1 MMISRPRSIA
11 VGACAG
17 PDLELA
23 LVVQPVMHLG
33 SRHPSAIAYE
43 CLLRVVEGTQ
53 LAAPARLIAS
63 AEADGSIVDLD
74 RWVVSQAARIAG
86 AFPNVH
92 LWVNA
97 SQISVSDIRFIEHAI
112 SEFDRHEVTSRMTF
126 EITESADGDACK
138 IVKGL
143 ERLNLKAMPVMLDDL
158 RDGFA
163 KRQLLMNRAV
173 TGCKLSR
180 RTTRDIAESP
190 AVRGEVEKL
199 VRDCRA
205 AGKRVVLE
213 GIEDAAELEIARAL
227 QIEFCQGFYFGRP
240 ALPEYLFG

>member
-74 RWVVSQAARIAG
+74 RWVVSQAGSDR
-86 AFPNVH
+86 
-92 LWVNA
+92 W
-97 SQISVSDIRFIEHAI
+97 SVSKCASLGERLADLRQRYPIHEHAI

-213 GIEDAAELEIARAL
+213 GS
-227 QIEFCQGFYFGRP
+227 GRS
-240 ALPEYLFG
+240 

>member
-1 MMISRPRSIA
+1 
-11 VGACAG
+11 
-17 PDLELA
+17 
-23 LVVQPVMHLG
+23 
-33 SRHPSAIAYE
+33 
-43 CLLRVVEGTQ
+43 
-53 LAAPARLIAS
+53 
-63 AEADGSIVDLD
+63 
-74 RWVVSQAARIAG
+74 
-86 AFPNVH
+86 
-92 LWVNA
+92 
-97 SQISVSDIRFIEHAI
+97 
-112 SEFDRHEVTSRMTF
+112 
-126 EITESADGDACK
+126 
-138 IVKGL
+138 

-227 QIEFCQGFYFGRP
+227 EIEFCQGFYFGRP